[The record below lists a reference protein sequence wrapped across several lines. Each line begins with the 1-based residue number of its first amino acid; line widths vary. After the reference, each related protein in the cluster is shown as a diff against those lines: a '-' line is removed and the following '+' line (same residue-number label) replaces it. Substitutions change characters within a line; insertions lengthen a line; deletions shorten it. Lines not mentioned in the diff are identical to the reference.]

1 MFQNTL
7 ATAPESITSKV
18 SPAPN
23 TLPASPLSTQDE
35 FNAVIG
41 MTLADAI
48 REGAEF
54 MPQAM
59 GWGDGVNSGCALTV
73 AALAIEKKG
82 YK

>member
-1 MFQNTL
+1 
-7 ATAPESITSKV
+7 
-18 SPAPN
+18 
-23 TLPASPLSTQDE
+23 
-35 FNAVIG
+35 